1 MEESHPSD
9 EVFLSGG
16 RITSGVVRV
25 GNTVR
30 RPRKPVSS
38 SVSLLLRHFEMKGCS
53 AVPRYLGTDEQ
64 GRDMFTYIPGSVGK
78 WQFYSDDTIRLAGRL
93 LRAFHDATTGSEL
106 LLGKPVMCHH
116 DPGPNN
122 FVFQGSRPIAFI
134 DFDMIAPGERLEDL
148 GYMAWSWC
156 ISANENRQPVETQ
169 ATQVGIL
176 ASAYG
181 IDAVERRSLFDSILD
196 RQARNIQF
204 WLERKERSDA
214 EGDLRK
220 IDEMIEWTRKEQ
232 AYTIANTREF
242 RRALASRHT

>member
-1 MEESHPSD
+1 
-9 EVFLSGG
+9 
-16 RITSGVVRV
+16 
-25 GNTVR
+25 
-30 RPRKPVSS
+30 
-38 SVSLLLRHFEMKGCS
+38 MKGFS

-78 WQFYSDDTIRLAGRL
+78 WQFYSDETIRLAGQL
-93 LRAFHDATTGSEL
+93 LRAFHDATAGSEL

-122 FVFQGSRPIAFI
+122 LVFQGTQPIAFI

-156 ISANENRQPVETQ
+156 ISAKESRQPVETQ
-169 ATQVGIL
+169 AAQVGIL
-176 ASAYG
+176 VSAYG
-181 IDAVERRSLFDSILD
+181 IDGVERRALFDSILD

-204 WLERKERSDA
+204 WLEREERSDS

-232 AYTIANTREF
+232 ATMA
-242 RRALASRHT
+242 